1 MKRAK
6 LSLLCLF
13 ILLTLLC
20 ATLVGFRGIGR
31 WLIREDP
38 LSPADAIVVLS
49 GSLPY
54 PAEEAGKIFRMSYA
68 PEVWVSRPDNPAA
81 ELEKLGIHFV
91 ADEEYNREVL
101 IHAGVPEAALHIL
114 PDTVVDTEQEIKEVA
129 QEMHRT
135 GKTRFIIVTSPER
148 TRRVRRLWNRLV
160 GGSPKVV
167 VRAAHEDP
175 YDADH
180 WWRNT
185 DDRSSVVREIVALMN
200 DWAGV
205 PARPHLL

>member
-1 MKRAK
+1 VRRAK
-6 LSLLCLF
+6 LSVICLF
-13 ILLTLLC
+13 VLLALLS
-20 ATLVGFRGIGR
+20 ATVVGFRGIGR

-38 LSPADAIVVLS
+38 LSPADAIVVLG

-54 PAEEAGKIFRMSYA
+54 PAEEAATIFRMGYA

-81 ELEKLGIHFV
+81 EVEKLGIHFV
-91 ADEEYNREVL
+91 AGEEYNREIL
-101 IHAGVPEAALHIL
+101 IHVGVPEAALHIL
-114 PDTVVDTEQEIKEVA
+114 PNTVEDTEQEIKEVA
-129 QEMHRT
+129 QELRRT
-135 GKTRFIIVTSPER
+135 GKSRVIIVVPPEH
-148 TRRVRRLWNRLV
+148 TLRVKSLWKRLV

-185 DDRSSVVREIVALMN
+185 TDWMSVVHEIVALMN
-200 DWAGV
+200 DWAGL